1 MTRFALYVGDEAI
14 AEERGHAAACAVE
27 ELIGEDEVER
37 TVFLFERTDGAERED
52 ALNAERLHAVDI
64 GAEVQFRRRNAMAA
78 AVAGEKCDR
87 LTGQYADDVTIR
99 RAAPGSVDVDLLVGF
114 ETGHGVEPAAA
125 DDSGRHAQY
134 RTYLLDR

>member
-1 MTRFALYVGDEAI
+1 
-14 AEERGHAAACAVE
+14 
-27 ELIGEDEVER
+27 
-37 TVFLFERTDGAERED
+37 
-52 ALNAERLHAVDI
+52 
-64 GAEVQFRRRNAMAA
+64 MAA

-125 DDSGRHAQY
+125 DDADLSLTQYETSGNWY
-134 RTYLLDR
+134 E